1 MSFNRNPKMPPGTPT
16 LCLGLTLGLSLAA
29 CGGGGGSG
37 EGGGGGSGNP
47 FVTAEFRANY
57 GLANIRAANAYEAGW
72 EGTGQTIA
80 VIDTGV
86 DVDHPDLDGKILPQS
101 TDIAAGN
108 GTTLN
113 DTFGHGTLVAGV
125 ALAERNGVGM
135 HGVAWGADLL
145 AIRADALNPCD
156 PFSACFQ
163 DDDLAAALN
172 YARTQGARI
181 VNMSLGGGGIPN
193 ANFRSALLAAT
204 NAGIIVVI
212 AAGNASGANPEYPAR
227 FAADP
232 AYSGLVVAVGAVND
246 ANAIAGFSNRAGV
259 ASANYIVAPGVSIT
273 TTSNTGGY
281 ASANGTS
288 FSAPHVAGA
297 VAVLRERFPT
307 ATAAEIVEM
316 LLSTARD
323 LGADGTDA
331 VYGRGL
337 LSLSDALAP
346 LGFLWVPV
354 DLGALVEETELRLG
368 AAFGDGLTQSA
379 ALANVLALDMLGRDF
394 HIDMRGAVLP
404 ARDVRASAFEGA
416 VLRSAD
422 RAVASRIG
430 DFGHWGLSFTDSARL
445 PATLAEPHG
454 EDRSLRSWWMQSGT
468 EHTQTGL
475 YYGAAAGRGAPSILA
490 PIGFASRLTLP
501 QFTLAGTGSGAFLS
515 QEMGK
520 TARLSF
526 AWHRGDGSDPS
537 AATSLGQAWLE
548 ANVGRVQLALG
559 LGQADEEASLF
570 RSTAAGG
577 FGTFASTRSQF
588 VTLGGAMPITTG
600 VSAFASLTTGLARPD
615 MENGMLSGWSDV
627 RAASYNVGVRWQ
639 DVLTRGDRVGLAFG
653 QPLRVEQAEVDVTV
667 PTALRA
673 DGSVPSTTR
682 RIDATPSGREMTVE
696 LAYDRAVGQAASL
709 ATFVSVAR
717 EPGHDRDAAPAAF
730 GGVRFSLGF

>member
-1 MSFNRNPKMPPGTPT
+1 MSFNRNPKMPSGVPR

-29 CGGGGGSG
+29 CGGGGG
-37 EGGGGGSGNP
+37 GGGGGDGGGNP
-47 FVTAEFRANY
+47 FATAEFRANY
-57 GLANIRAANAYEAGW
+57 GLGNIRALGAYTAGW

-86 DVDHPDLDGKILPQS
+86 DVDHVDLDGKILPQS

-135 HGVAWGADLL
+135 HGVAWGANLL

-181 VNMSLGGGGIPN
+181 VNMSMGGGGIPN
-193 ANFRSALLAAT
+193 ANFRNALLAAT

-212 AAGNASGANPEYPAR
+212 AAGNATGANPEYPAR

-232 AYSGLVVAVGAVND
+232 AYSGLVIAVGAVDDDNII
-246 ANAIAGFSNRAGV
+246 ANFSNRAGV
-259 ASANYIVAPGVSIT
+259 ASTNFIVAPGVSIT
-273 TTSNTGGY
+273 TTSNSGGF
-281 ASANGTS
+281 ASASGTS

-297 VAVLRERFPT
+297 IAVLRERFPT
-307 ATAAEIVEM
+307 ATAAQIVDM
-316 LLSTARD
+316 LFSTARD
-323 LGADGTDA
+323 LGAAGTDT

-354 DLGALVEETELRLG
+354 DLGPLVEETELRLG
-368 AAFGDGLTQSA
+368 AAFGDGLTQAA
-379 ALANVLALDMLGRDF
+379 ALSDVLALDMLGRDF
-394 HIDMRGAVLP
+394 HIDLRGAVLP

-416 VLRSAD
+416 VLRSAE
-422 RAVASRIG
+422 RAVDRRLG
-430 DFGHWGLSFTDSARL
+430 DFGRWGLSFTDTARL
-445 PATLAEPHG
+445 PATLPSPDD
-454 EDRSLRSWWMQSGT
+454 EDRTLRSWWMQSGT
-468 EHTQTGL
+468 KHTQTGL
-475 YYGAAAGRGAPSILA
+475 YYGAAAGRGTPSVLA

-515 QEMGK
+515 QDLGK
-520 TARLSF
+520 AARLSF
-526 AWHRGDGSDPS
+526 AWHRGDGSDPT

-548 ANVGRVQLALG
+548 TKVGRARLAIG
-559 LGQADEEASLF
+559 LGQVDEEASLF

-577 FGTFASTRSQF
+577 FGTFSATRSQF
-588 VTLGGAMPITTG
+588 VTVGGAVPLTTG
-600 VSAFASLTTGLARPD
+600 VAAFASLTAGLARPE
-615 MENGMLSGWSDV
+615 MESGMLSGWSDV
-627 RAASYNVGVRWQ
+627 RAASYSVGVRWQ
-639 DVLTRGDRVGLAFG
+639 DVLTRGDRVGLALG
-653 QPLRVEQAEVDVTV
+653 QPLRVEHAEVDLTL

-673 DGSVPSTTR
+673 DGSVATSTR
-682 RIDATPSGREMTVE
+682 RVDATPSGREMNIE
-696 LAYDRAVGQAASL
+696 LAYDRVFSEAASL

-717 EPGHDRDAAPAAF
+717 QPGHDRNAAPAAF
-730 GGVRFSLGF
+730 GGIRFSLGF

>member
-1 MSFNRNPKMPPGTPT
+1 MSFNRNPKMPSGTPK
-16 LCLGLTLGLSLAA
+16 LCLGLTLGLGLAA
-29 CGGGGGSG
+29 CGGGGGG
-37 EGGGGGSGNP
+37 GDGGGGTNA
-47 FVTAEFRANY
+47 FNTAEFRANY
-57 GLANIRAANAYEAGW
+57 GLANIRAIAAYSAGW
-72 EGTGQTIA
+72 EGTGQVIA

-86 DVDHPDLDGKILPQS
+86 DVDHIDLDGKILAQS

-108 GTTLN
+108 RATLN
-113 DTFGHGTLVAGV
+113 DTFGHGTMVAGV
-125 ALAERNGVGM
+125 ALAERNGTGV
-135 HGVAWGADLL
+135 HGVAWGANLL
-145 AIRADALNPCD
+145 AIRADAVNPC
-156 PFSACFQ
+156 PYSACFQ
-163 DDDLAAALN
+163 EDDLAAALN
-172 YARTQGARI
+172 YARTQGART
-181 VNMSLGGGGIPN
+181 VNMSLASGGIPN
-193 ANFRSALLAAT
+193 ANFRNALLAAT

-212 AAGNASGANPEYPAR
+212 AAGNAGGANPEYPAR

-232 AYSGLVVAVGAVND
+232 AYGGLVIAVGATNEND
-246 ANAIAGFSNRAGV
+246 GIATFSNRAGV
-259 ASANYIVAPGVSIT
+259 ASANYVVAPGVSIV
-273 TTSNTGGY
+273 TTSNSGGY

-288 FSAPHVAGA
+288 LSAPHVAGA
-297 VAVLRERFPT
+297 IAVLRERFPT
-307 ATAAEIVEM
+307 ATSAQIVEM
-316 LLSTARD
+316 LFDTARD
-323 LGADGTDA
+323 LGAAGTDA

-337 LSLSDALAP
+337 ISLSDALAP
-346 LGFLWVPV
+346 LSFLWVPV

-368 AAFGDGLTQSA
+368 AAFGDGLTHA
-379 ALANVLALDMLGRDF
+379 TALANVLALDMLGRDF

-422 RAVASRIG
+422 RSVASRIG

-445 PATLAEPHG
+445 PATLAEPDG
-454 EDRSLRSWWMQSGT
+454 EDRALRSWWMQSGT

-577 FGTFASTRSQF
+577 FGAFAGTRSQF